1 MNNNTNN
8 KIIVKYNVY
17 LNVQENMLNLKM
29 KMIKYVII
37 NVNIMFKIVINI
49 VYNNVLHHINII
61 LIVKEINVYKIVQN
75 MIIILKNMNVFNNAV
90 INMLNQYKVIYVM
103 MNVCTI
109 LIMILNN
116 VHYLVHKINMK
127 LMKKENIV

>member
-8 KIIVKYNVY
+8 KIIIKYNVH

-37 NVNIMFKIVINI
+37 NVNIIFKIIINI

>member
-17 LNVQENMLNLKM
+17 LNVKENMLNLKM

-37 NVNIMFKIVINI
+37 NVNIIFKIVINI

-61 LIVKEINVYKIVQN
+61 LIVKEINVYRIVQN
-75 MIIILKNMNVFNNAV
+75 MIIILKNMNVFNNVV

>member
-8 KIIVKYNVY
+8 KIIIKYNVH

-37 NVNIMFKIVINI
+37 NVNIIFKIVINI

-61 LIVKEINVYKIVQN
+61 LIVKEINVYRIVQN
-75 MIIILKNMNVFNNAV
+75 MIIILKNMNVFNNVV

>member
-29 KMIKYVII
+29 EMIKYVII

-49 VYNNVLHHINII
+49 VYNNVLYHINII

-75 MIIILKNMNVFNNAV
+75 MIIILKNMNVFNNVV

>member
-8 KIIVKYNVY
+8 KIIVKYNVH

-37 NVNIMFKIVINI
+37 NVNIIFKIVINI

-61 LIVKEINVYKIVQN
+61 LIVKEINVYRIVQN

>member
-8 KIIVKYNVY
+8 KIIVKYNVH

-37 NVNIMFKIVINI
+37 NVNIIFKIVINI
-49 VYNNVLHHINII
+49 VYNNVLYHINII
-61 LIVKEINVYKIVQN
+61 LIVKEINVYRIVQN
-75 MIIILKNMNVFNNAV
+75 MIIILKNMNVFNNVV

-116 VHYLVHKINMK
+116 VHYLVHKINTK

>member
-8 KIIVKYNVY
+8 KIILKYNVH

-37 NVNIMFKIVINI
+37 NVNIIFKIVINI

-61 LIVKEINVYKIVQN
+61 LIVKEINVYRIVQN
-75 MIIILKNMNVFNNAV
+75 MIIILKNMNVFNNVV

>member
-8 KIIVKYNVY
+8 KIIVKYNVH

-37 NVNIMFKIVINI
+37 NVNIIFKIIINI

-61 LIVKEINVYKIVQN
+61 LIVKEINVYRIVQN
-75 MIIILKNMNVFNNAV
+75 MIIILKNMNVFNNVV

>member
-8 KIIVKYNVY
+8 KIIVKYNVH

-37 NVNIMFKIVINI
+37 NVNIIFKIVINI
-49 VYNNVLHHINII
+49 VYNNVLYHINII
-61 LIVKEINVYKIVQN
+61 LIVKEINVYRIVQN
-75 MIIILKNMNVFNNAV
+75 MIIILKNMNVFNNVV

>member
-8 KIIVKYNVY
+8 KIIVKYNVH

-37 NVNIMFKIVINI
+37 NVNIIFKIVINI

-61 LIVKEINVYKIVQN
+61 LIVKEINVYRIVQN
-75 MIIILKNMNVFNNAV
+75 MIIILKNMNVFNNVV

>member
-17 LNVQENMLNLKM
+17 LNVKENMLNLKM

-37 NVNIMFKIVINI
+37 NVNIIFKIIINI

-61 LIVKEINVYKIVQN
+61 LIVKEINVYRIVQN

>member
-37 NVNIMFKIVINI
+37 NVNIIFKIVTNI
-49 VYNNVLHHINII
+49 VYNNVLYHINII
-61 LIVKEINVYKIVQN
+61 LIVKEINVYRIVQN
-75 MIIILKNMNVFNNAV
+75 MIIILKNMNVFNNVV

>member
-1 MNNNTNN
+1 
-8 KIIVKYNVY
+8 
-17 LNVQENMLNLKM
+17 MLNLK
-29 KMIKYVII
+29 KEIFVII
-37 NVNIMFKIVINI
+37 NVNIIFKIILNI
-49 VYNNVLHHINII
+49 VYNNVIQHTNII
-61 LIVKEINVYKIVQN
+61 LIYKEINVYRIVQN

>member
-1 MNNNTNN
+1 
-8 KIIVKYNVY
+8 
-17 LNVQENMLNLKM
+17 M

-37 NVNIMFKIVINI
+37 NVNIIFKIIINI

-61 LIVKEINVYKIVQN
+61 LIVKEINVYRIVQN
-75 MIIILKNMNVFNNAV
+75 MIIILKNMNVFNNVV

-103 MNVCTI
+103 MNVCII

>member
-8 KIIVKYNVY
+8 KIIIKYNVH

-37 NVNIMFKIVINI
+37 NVNIIFKIVINI

-61 LIVKEINVYKIVQN
+61 LIVKEINVYRIVQN

>member
-8 KIIVKYNVY
+8 KIIVKYNVH

-37 NVNIMFKIVINI
+37 NVNIIFKIIINI

-61 LIVKEINVYKIVQN
+61 LIVKEINVYRIVQN
-75 MIIILKNMNVFNNAV
+75 MIIILKNMNVFNNVV

-103 MNVCTI
+103 MNVCII

>member
-8 KIIVKYNVY
+8 KIIVKYNVH

-37 NVNIMFKIVINI
+37 NVNIIFKIVINI

-61 LIVKEINVYKIVQN
+61 LIVKEINVYRIVQN
-75 MIIILKNMNVFNNAV
+75 MIIILKNMNVFNNAI

-103 MNVCTI
+103 MNVCII

>member
-8 KIIVKYNVY
+8 KIIVKYNVH

-37 NVNIMFKIVINI
+37 NVNIIFKIIINI

-61 LIVKEINVYKIVQN
+61 LIVKEINVYRIVQN

>member
-8 KIIVKYNVY
+8 KIIVKYNVH

-37 NVNIMFKIVINI
+37 NVNIIFKIVINI

-75 MIIILKNMNVFNNAV
+75 MIIILKNMNVFNNVV

>member
-8 KIIVKYNVY
+8 KIIVKYNAH

-37 NVNIMFKIVINI
+37 NVNIIFKIVINI
-49 VYNNVLHHINII
+49 VYNNHINII
-61 LIVKEINVYKIVQN
+61 LIVKEINVYRIVQN

-90 INMLNQYKVIYVM
+90 INMLSQYKVTYVM